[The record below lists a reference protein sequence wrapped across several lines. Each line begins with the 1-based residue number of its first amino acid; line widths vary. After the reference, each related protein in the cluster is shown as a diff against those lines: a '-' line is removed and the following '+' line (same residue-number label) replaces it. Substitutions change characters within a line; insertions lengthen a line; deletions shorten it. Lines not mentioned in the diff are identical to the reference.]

1 MLASFLN
8 DSKDFLSTLPWLEW
22 VANLQSA
29 PYWIFL
35 IIFVLSAIFIVVVVR
50 SIWVILELWSLSNRI
65 HKKGKKGALLSDSIF
80 KSNPYKHLW
89 EEYRDT
95 LHQLKRK
102 DGGFEYRATVPAEA
116 FFTQATLVDNR
127 FLVWNDFFRH
137 LPGILTGLGIIGT
150 FAGLISGLEGFAPSE
165 EASAA
170 RESLSTLL
178 HGVNEAFHLS
188 AFAIICAIAVT
199 FSEKAL
205 LTVAYKNVERITQEI
220 DALYDTGAG
229 EEYLARLVAADEAN
243 AAQTAQLKDALVN
256 DLRVLLTELT
266 ERQITE
272 QKNANLQLGQLI
284 GNSMNRVSSSLDEL
298 ATNIH
303 GNNAENRQNLAGT
316 LDQLVAGFMERMT
329 TMFGEQMRSIQ
340 SSMDQSALT
349 MSQVEQAM
357 AGLVDNIQKTTGSV
371 MEDVMKAMENT
382 MQRTLVSQEVMTKNM
397 GEFVTQVQK
406 QMQEQQQ
413 GSNDLMHVGLT
424 NITQLQEVQHQQLT
438 DHTKDLIA
446 RVGEAAIGMQ
456 SNVNELKRVTTDAV
470 SGMNSGADRMKNAS
484 DAFTQAGQSITG
496 ILEKANPLAT
506 QLSSTSNLLT
516 QASQSLASNFSQ
528 YQSLRSEIDKQVK
541 SLQELVQ
548 SVQREAG
555 LKQELI
561 DDVQKVIETLKDTE
575 RESIVYLEN
584 VNEVLIK
591 SFEAFGSSMKN
602 EVARSITQTDAKL
615 SSGVQLLT
623 GVVQELGSEL
633 QRMRRA

>member
-1 MLASFLN
+1 MLDSFSNAL
-8 DSKDFLSTLPWLEW
+8 KEFLSSLPWLEW

-29 PYWIFL
+29 PYVIFL
-35 IIFVLSAIFIVVVVR
+35 IIFGLSAIFIVVVVR
-50 SIWVILELWSLSNRI
+50 SIWLILELWSLSNRI
-65 HKKGKKGALLSDSIF
+65 HKKGKKGVLLSDSIF

-205 LTVAYKNVERITQEI
+205 LAVAYKKVERINQEI
-220 DALYDTGAG
+220 DSLYDTGAG

-256 DLRVLLTELT
+256 DLRGLLTELT

-456 SNVNELKRVTTDAV
+456 LNVNELKRVTTDAV
-470 SGMNSGADRMKNAS
+470 SGMNSGADRMKNAA

-561 DDVQKVIETLKDTE
+561 DDVQKVIETLKNTE